1 MNYFKSYFTKPFFI
15 GCFLAFS
22 LFLFLFPFSD
32 AKAQNDSIPTDN
44 SIQDP
49 LLDIETIPILSLL
62 EIEDTLSLSEVYE
75 VIYEFHPLIQKAK
88 LIPALAI
95 QDIRKARGMFDPTVM
110 AEWTEKQYKETLY
123 YQRMNAEIKIP
134 TILGFDLK
142 AGYETS
148 SGVYLNGDEN
158 LPDGGLFY
166 AGIELPLLRNLV
178 FDERRAT
185 LRKAQVFAEMAQAE
199 QQKEIN
205 KLFFGVAK
213 DYWEWYAAY
222 QSLKVAEEGIEV
234 AEFRFEGVK
243 AAFEYGKYR
252 AIDTTEA
259 LMELQKRKV
268 ERLQALVDFE
278 KTRLALSGH
287 IWSDEGIALFIKPTI
302 APSSMGSQIEKF
314 DLQSMLATAAEFHP
328 ELLKQ
333 NFKLNTLKI
342 DRKLYQF
349 SLMPQ
354 LDLSYKPILYPRK
367 ADNLALREDYKFGLT
382 LYAPLFLRKERA
394 SFAMARIKIR
404 QQELDLNFTQR
415 DIQIGVEQSY
425 IQVNRLAQM
434 VDLQRKN
441 AANALVLRDG
451 EQTLFEL
458 GSSTVFLINYRERYY
473 LDSKLKFIQL
483 EMKYA
488 KAKAEL
494 LWNSGQNEFVDL
506 RGQE

>member
-1 MNYFKSYFTKPFFI
+1 MNHSNYFFI
-15 GCFLAFS
+15 KLLFIACFLAFS
-22 LFLFLFPFSD
+22 LFPFSVL
-32 AKAQNDSIPTDN
+32 KAQTDDTPI
-44 SIQDP
+44 IQDP
-49 LLDIETIPILSLL
+49 LLEIETVPSISSLDV
-62 EIEDTLSLSEVYE
+62 EDTLSLAEVYE
-75 VIYEFHPLIQKAK
+75 VIYQYHPLIQKAK

-110 AEWTEKQYKETLY
+110 GEWTEKQYKETDY
-123 YQRMNAEIKIP
+123 YQKQLVELKVP

-142 AGYETS
+142 AGYENN
-148 SGVYLNGDEN
+148 SGVYLNNEATV
-158 LPDGGLFY
+158 PSEGLFY
-166 AGIELPLLRNLV
+166 AGIELPLLRNLI

-205 KLFFGVAK
+205 KLFFAVAK
-213 DYWEWYAAY
+213 AYWEWNASYE
-222 QSLKVAEEGIEV
+222 SLKVAEEGIEV
-234 AEFRFEGVK
+234 AEFRFKSVK
-243 AAFEYGKYR
+243 GAYQYGKYR

-287 IWSDEGIALFIKPTI
+287 VWSEDGEALFIKPTI

-328 ELLKQ
+328 ELVKQ

-342 DRKLYQF
+342 DRKLYQY
-349 SLMPQ
+349 SLIPQ
-354 LDLSYKPILYPRK
+354 LDLSYKHILYPRT
-367 ADNLALREDYKFGLT
+367 ADNLALQEDYKFGLR

-394 SFAMARIKIR
+394 SFAMAKIKIR

-415 DIQIGVEQSY
+415 DIQIGVEQAY

-434 VDLQRKN
+434 VELQRKN
-441 AANALVLRDG
+441 ATNALVLRDG

-458 GSSTVFLINYRERYY
+458 GSSNVFMINYRERYY
-473 LDSKLKFIQL
+473 LDAKQKLIQL

-494 LWNSGQNEFVDL
+494 LWNAGQNEFVDL
-506 RGQE
+506 RNQD

>member
-1 MNYFKSYFTKPFFI
+1 MNHSNYFSVFLI
-15 GCFLAFS
+15 GCFLAFN
-22 LFLFLFPFSD
+22 LFLCLFPISVL
-32 AKAQNDSIPTDN
+32 KAQTQDSL
-44 SIQDP
+44 Q
-49 LLDIETIPILSLL
+49 IETIPTLSSLV
-62 EIEDTLSLSEVYE
+62 IEDTLSLAEVYE
-75 VIYEFHPLIQKAK
+75 VIFEYHPLIQKAK

-110 AEWTEKQYKETLY
+110 MDWTQKEYKETNY
-123 YQRMNAEIKIP
+123 YNKLNAEIKVP

-142 AGYETS
+142 AGYENN
-148 SGVYLNGDEN
+148 SGTYLGNESTV
-158 LPDGGLFY
+158 PEGGLFY
-166 AGIELPLLRNLV
+166 AGIELPLMRNLI

-185 LRKAQVFAEMAQAE
+185 LRKAQVFAEMAQVD

-213 DYWEWYAAY
+213 AYWEWYAAY

-243 AAFEYGKYR
+243 DAFEYGKYR

-278 KTRLALSGH
+278 KTRLALSGN
-287 IWSDEGIALFIKPTI
+287 IWSDEGQPLFIKNTI

-314 DLQSMLATAAEFHP
+314 DLQTILATAAEFHP

-354 LDLSYKPILYPRK
+354 LDLSYKPILYPRT
-367 ADNLALREDYKFGLT
+367 ADNLALTEDYKFGLK

-394 SFAMARIKIR
+394 SFAMAQIKIR

-425 IQVNRLAQM
+425 IEVNRLAQM
-434 VDLQRKN
+434 VNLQRQN
-441 AANALVLRDG
+441 AANARILRDG

-473 LDSKLKFIQL
+473 LDAKLKLIQL

-494 LWNSGQNEFVDL
+494 LWNAGQNEFVDL
-506 RGQE
+506 RSQD

>member
-1 MNYFKSYFTKPFFI
+1 MNHLNYFDAFKTKSFYI
-15 GCFLAFS
+15 GCFLTFN
-22 LFLFLFPFSD
+22 LFLFFLSSNL
-32 AKAQNDSIPTDN
+32 KAQTPDSLI
-44 SIQDP
+44 IQDP
-49 LLDIETIPILSLL
+49 LLEIETVPTLSGLT
-62 EIEDTLSLSEVYE
+62 IEDTLSLAEVYE
-75 VIYEFHPLIQKAK
+75 VIFEYHPLIQKAK

-95 QDIRKARGMFDPTVM
+95 QDIRKARGMFDPTIM
-110 AEWTEKQYKETLY
+110 GDWTEKQYKETQY
-123 YQRMNAEIKIP
+123 YQKIHTEIKIP
-134 TILGFDLK
+134 TILGFDIK
-142 AGYETS
+142 AGYENN
-148 SGVYLNGDEN
+148 SGVYLGNESTV
-158 LPDGGLFY
+158 PEEGLFY
-166 AGIELPLLRNLV
+166 AGIDIPLLRNLI

-185 LRKAQVFAEMAQAE
+185 LRKAQVFAEMAEAE
-199 QQKEIN
+199 QRKEIN

-222 QSLKVAEEGIEV
+222 QSLLVAEEGIEV

-243 AAFEYGKYR
+243 AAYEYGKYR

-287 IWSDEGIALFIKPTI
+287 VWSEDGVAVFIKPTI
-302 APSSMGSQIEKF
+302 APSGRGGQIENF
-314 DLQSMLATAAEFHP
+314 DLQSMLTTAAEFHP

-333 NFKLNTLKI
+333 QFKLNALKI
-342 DRKLYQF
+342 DRRLYQF

-367 ADNLALREDYKFGLT
+367 ADNLALTEDYKFGLT

-394 SFAMARIKIR
+394 SFNMARIKIR

-415 DIQIGVEQSY
+415 NIQIGVEQAY

-434 VDLQRKN
+434 VELQRRN

-458 GSSTVFLINYRERYY
+458 GKSTVFLINYRERYY
-473 LDSKLKFIQL
+473 LDAKQKLIQL

-494 LWNSGQNEFVDL
+494 MWNAGQNEFVDL
-506 RGQE
+506 RND

>member
-1 MNYFKSYFTKPFFI
+1 MNYLRFVLV
-15 GCFLAFS
+15 GCFLAFN
-22 LFLFLFPFSD
+22 LLTFSHL
-32 AKAQNDSIPTDN
+32 KAQIQDSLI
-44 SIQDP
+44 IQDP
-49 LLDIETIPILSLL
+49 LLDIETTPILSLL
-62 EIEDTLSLSEVYE
+62 EIEDTLSLAEVYE
-75 VIYEFHPLIQKAK
+75 VIFEYHPLIQKAK
-88 LIPALAI
+88 LIPALAM
-95 QDIRKARGMFDPTVM
+95 QDIRKARGMFDPTIM
-110 AEWTEKQYKETLY
+110 GDWTEKQYKETEY
-123 YQRMNAEIKIP
+123 YQKLHAEIKVP

-142 AGYETS
+142 AGYENN
-148 SGVYLNGDEN
+148 SGVYLGNESTV
-158 LPDGGLFY
+158 PEEGLFY
-166 AGIELPLLRNLV
+166 AGIDIPLLRNLI

-185 LRKAQVFAEMAQAE
+185 LRKAQVFADMAEAE

-222 QSLKVAEEGIEV
+222 QSLKVAEEGIQV

-243 AAFEYGKYR
+243 AAYEYGKYR

-268 ERLQALVDFE
+268 ERLQALIDFE

-287 IWSDEGIALFIKPTI
+287 IWSEDGEAVFIKPTI
-302 APSSMGSQIEKF
+302 APSGKGGQIENF
-314 DLQSMLATAAEFHP
+314 NLQNMLATAAEFHP

-333 NFKLNTLKI
+333 TFKLNALKI
-342 DRKLYQF
+342 DRRLYQF

-367 ADNLALREDYKFGLT
+367 ADNLALTEDYKFGLR

-415 DIQIGVEQSY
+415 DIQIGVEQAY

-434 VDLQRKN
+434 VELQRKN
-441 AANALVLRDG
+441 AANALILRDG

-458 GSSTVFLINYRERYY
+458 GKSTVFLINYRERYY
-473 LDSKLKFIQL
+473 LDAKQKLIQL

-494 LWNSGQNEFVDL
+494 MWNTGQNEFVDL
-506 RGQE
+506 RSVD

>member
-1 MNYFKSYFTKPFFI
+1 MNYLNYSSSILIKFFFI

-22 LFLFLFPFSD
+22 LFPFSVL
-32 AKAQNDSIPTDN
+32 KAQTDSLQIEP
-44 SIQDP
+44 IVQDP
-49 LLDIETIPILSLL
+49 LLEIETVPILSLL
-62 EIEDTLSLSEVYE
+62 EIEDTLSLAEVYE
-75 VIYEFHPLIQKAK
+75 VIYQYHPLIQKAK
-88 LIPALAI
+88 LIPALAL

-110 AEWTEKQYKETLY
+110 GDWTQKQYKETDY
-123 YQRMNAEIKIP
+123 YQKLNAEIKVP

-142 AGYETS
+142 AGYENN
-148 SGVYLNGDEN
+148 SGVYLNNEATV
-158 LPDGGLFY
+158 PSEGLFY

-185 LRKAQVFAEMAQAE
+185 LRKAQVFADMAQAE

-205 KLFFGVAK
+205 KLFFAVAK
-213 DYWEWYAAY
+213 DYWEWHAAY

-234 AEFRFEGVK
+234 AEFRFESVK
-243 AAFEYGKYR
+243 DAYEYGKYR

-287 IWSDEGIALFIKPTI
+287 VWSEDGEALFIKPTI
-302 APSSMGSQIEKF
+302 APSNRGGQIENF
-314 DLQSMLATAAEFHP
+314 DLQTMLATAAEFHP

-333 NFKLNTLKI
+333 TFKLNTLKI
-342 DRKLYQF
+342 DRKLYQY

-354 LDLSYKPILYPRK
+354 LDLSYKPILYPRQ
-367 ADNLALREDYKFGLT
+367 ADNLALTEDYKFGLR

-394 SFAMARIKIR
+394 SFAMAKIKIR

-415 DIQIGVEQSY
+415 DIQIGVEQAY

-441 AANALVLRDG
+441 AENALVLRDG
-451 EQTLFEL
+451 EQVLFEL
-458 GSSTVFLINYRERYY
+458 GSSNVFMINYRERYY
-473 LDSKLKFIQL
+473 LDSKQKLIEL

-506 RGQE
+506 RNQD

>member
-1 MNYFKSYFTKPFFI
+1 MNYFNSYFIKSFFI

-22 LFLFLFPFSD
+22 LFPFSVL
-32 AKAQNDSIPTDN
+32 KAQNDSIPTEN
-44 SIQDP
+44 TIQDP
-49 LLDIETIPILSLL
+49 LLDIETVPILSLL
-62 EIEDTLSLSEVYE
+62 EIEDTLSLAEVYE
-75 VIYEFHPLIQKAK
+75 VIFEYHPLIQKAK

-110 AEWTEKQYKETLY
+110 GEWTEKQYKETNY
-123 YQRMNAEIKIP
+123 YQRINAEIKIP

-142 AGYETS
+142 AGYETN
-148 SGVYLNGDEN
+148 SGTYLNNDEN
-158 LPDGGLFY
+158 LPSEGLFY

-185 LRKAQVFAEMAQAE
+185 LRKAQVFAEMAQVE

-205 KLFFGVAK
+205 KLFFAVAK
-213 DYWEWYAAY
+213 SYWEWHAAY
-222 QSLKVAEEGIEV
+222 EALKVAEEGIEV
-234 AEFRFEGVK
+234 AEFRFDGVK
-243 AAFEYGKYR
+243 NAFKYGKYR

-268 ERLQALVDFE
+268 ERLQFLIDFE

-287 IWSDEGIALFIKPTI
+287 VWSEDGDVLFIKPTI
-302 APSSMGSQIEKF
+302 APSSMGGQIEKF
-314 DLQSMLATAAEFHP
+314 DLQNMLATAAEFHP

-367 ADNLALREDYKFGLT
+367 ANNLALTEDYKFGLK

-394 SFAMARIKIR
+394 SFAMAKIKIR

-425 IQVNRLAQM
+425 IQVNRLGQM
-434 VDLQRKN
+434 VTLQEKN
-441 AANALVLRDG
+441 AANALILRDG

-458 GSSTVFLINYRERYY
+458 GKSTVFLINYRERYY
-473 LDSKLKFIQL
+473 LDAKQKLIQL

-494 LWNSGQNEFVDL
+494 LWSSGQNEFIDL
-506 RGQE
+506 RGQD

>member
-1 MNYFKSYFTKPFFI
+1 MNYLNFFFIKSFFI

-22 LFLFLFPFSD
+22 LFFSV
-32 AKAQNDSIPTDN
+32 AKAQTVDSLI
-44 SIQDP
+44 IQDP
-49 LLDIETIPILSLL
+49 LLELESVPTISSLT
-62 EIEDTLSLSEVYE
+62 IEDTLSLAEVYE
-75 VIYEFHPLIQKAK
+75 VIFQYHPLIQSAK

-95 QDIRKARGMFDPTVM
+95 QDIRKARGMFDPTIM
-110 AEWTEKQYKETLY
+110 GDWTEKQYKETQY
-123 YQRMNAEIKIP
+123 YQKIHAEIKVP

-142 AGYETS
+142 AGYENN
-148 SGVYLNGDEN
+148 SGVYLGNESTV
-158 LPDGGLFY
+158 PAEGLFY
-166 AGIELPLLRNLV
+166 AGIELPLMRNLV

-213 DYWEWYAAY
+213 AYWEWYAAY
-222 QSLKVAEEGIEV
+222 ESLKVAEEGIEV

-243 AAFEYGKYR
+243 DAYEYGKYR

-268 ERLQALVDFE
+268 ERLQALIDFE
-278 KTRLALSGH
+278 KTRLALSGN
-287 IWSDEGIALFIKPTI
+287 IWSEDGEALFIKPTI
-302 APSSMGSQIEKF
+302 APSNMGSQIQKF

-333 NFKLNTLKI
+333 TFKLNTLKI

-367 ADNLALREDYKFGLT
+367 ANNLALTEDYKFGLR

-394 SFAMARIKIR
+394 SFAMAKIKIR

-441 AANALVLRDG
+441 AANALILRDG

-473 LDSKLKFIQL
+473 LDAKLKLIQL

-494 LWNSGQNEFVDL
+494 LWNAGQNEFVDL
-506 RGQE
+506 KSQD

>member
-1 MNYFKSYFTKPFFI
+1 MNHSNYFFI
-15 GCFLAFS
+15 KLLFITCFLGCS
-22 LFLFLFPFSD
+22 LFPFSIL
-32 AKAQNDSIPTDN
+32 KAQVQDSIQVGN
-44 SIQDP
+44 IIQDP
-49 LLDIETIPILSLL
+49 LLEIETVATISELD
-62 EIEDTLSLSEVYE
+62 IEDTLSLAEVYE
-75 VIYEFHPLIQKAK
+75 VIFQYHPLIQKAK
-88 LIPALAI
+88 LIPALAM
-95 QDIRKARGMFDPTVM
+95 QDIRKARGMFDPTLM
-110 AEWTEKQYKETLY
+110 GEWTEKQYKETQY
-123 YQRMNAEIKIP
+123 YQKIHAEIKVP

-142 AGYETS
+142 AGYENN
-148 SGVYLNGDEN
+148 SGKYLSNESTV
-158 LPDGGLFY
+158 PSEGLFY
-166 AGIELPLLRNLV
+166 AGIELPLLRNLI

-205 KLFFGVAK
+205 KLFFSVAK
-213 DYWEWYAAY
+213 AYWEWYAAY
-222 QSLKVAEEGIEV
+222 ESLKVAEEGIEV
-234 AEFRFEGVK
+234 ATIRFEGVK
-243 AAFEYGKYR
+243 DAFEYGKYR

-278 KTRLALSGH
+278 KTRLALSGN
-287 IWSDEGIALFIKPTI
+287 IWSEDGEALFIKPTI
-302 APSSMGSQIEKF
+302 APSNMGSQIEKF
-314 DLQSMLATAAEFHP
+314 DLQNMLAMAAEFHP

-333 NFKLNTLKI
+333 TFKLNTLKI

-367 ADNLALREDYKFGLT
+367 ADNLALTEDYKFGLK

-394 SFAMARIKIR
+394 SFAMAKIKIR

-415 DIQIGVEQSY
+415 DVQIGVEQAY

-451 EQTLFEL
+451 EQTLFQL

-473 LDSKLKFIQL
+473 LDAKLKLIQL

-494 LWNSGQNEFVDL
+494 FWNAGQNEFVDL
-506 RGQE
+506 RRQD